1 MIADVSEAGT
11 QRVLTVIGIRAL
23 HFAFIKAVAN
33 PACLARESGVAGELQ
48 SLEEVVYKSHFVF
61 TPFTVVSLVFSGIG
75 HKKKP
80 DRPDILEDISATRLS
95 LRDPIGFPSHP
106 HEWFSIIVILR
117 RIV

>member
-1 MIADVSEAGT
+1 MIADVSEAGA
-11 QRVLTVIGIRAL
+11 QRVLTVIRIGAF

-75 HKKKP
+75 HKKNRAAQISWK
-80 DRPDILEDISATRLS
+80 DISATRLS

-106 HEWFSIIVILR
+106 HEWFSIVVILR